1 MLTELHRFALNN
13 IKTTLA
19 HLIWNFDMKLG
30 DGTQDWTVGQ
40 KVFNGWLQPALPVL
54 LEKRN

>member
-1 MLTELHRFALNN
+1 MHRFALNN

-30 DGTQDWTVGQ
+30 DGARDWTVGQ
-40 KVFNGWLQPALPVL
+40 KIFNAWLQPALPVL
-54 LEKRN
+54 LDKRE